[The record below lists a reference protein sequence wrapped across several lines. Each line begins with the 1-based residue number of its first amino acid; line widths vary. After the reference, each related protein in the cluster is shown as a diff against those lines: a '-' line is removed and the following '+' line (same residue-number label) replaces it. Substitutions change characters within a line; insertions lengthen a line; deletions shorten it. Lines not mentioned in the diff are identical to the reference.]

1 MAYVAG
7 SGPDEP
13 ADFAGLCAFAC
24 EYNMC
29 PNPCECLK
37 TGKAKTPPASDGTVG
52 TAQKI
57 TPGATRCASLPVAA
71 VSALRTCARRAAAVV
86 AETTTANP
94 QAAATAVTPEPA
106 CLPGPDQREQSG
118 LPRLPQ
124 PVGGCY
130 GRQRR
135 KHLLRLVRLVPREW
149 RPVGHGPEQ
158 HRPRRRRVL
167 QHHLPG

>member
-52 TAQKI
+52 TAQKG
-57 TPGATRCASLPVAA
+57 TPGATRCASLLVVA
-71 VSALRTCARRAAAVV
+71 VSALGTYLC
-86 AETTTANP
+86 EKS
-94 QAAATAVTPEPA
+94 
-106 CLPGPDQREQSG
+106 SG
-118 LPRLPQ
+118 GGGGDDDGQ
-124 PVGGCY
+124 PSGGSDGGY
-130 GRQRR
+130 A
-135 KHLLRLVRLVPREW
+135 
-149 RPVGHGPEQ
+149 
-158 HRPRRRRVL
+158 
-167 QHHLPG
+167 